1 MILVLNITNTLDNLR
16 IEKQYIYTL
25 PKYGILSV
33 NTFIQ
38 IIINSHI
45 IHLFVENNNKKIDC
59 SLDSIT
65 CIWIRDRFPKA
76 FIKLC

>member
-1 MILVLNITNTLDNLR
+1 MQTFPIFVMILILNIMDTLDNLY

-38 IIINSHI
+38 IITNSHI
-45 IHLFVENNNKKIDC
+45 IHLFVGNNKKIDC

-65 CIWIRDRFPKA
+65 CIWLRDRFP
-76 FIKLC
+76 